1 MDNPVRETTAFV
13 AKNAKDVKIN
23 KEKIK
28 QLAENWA
35 KNGVDN
41 SLWPADFHLQTD
53 NLEKLLDYLIVL
65 DSINFCFW
73 APFVKTSEGREQ
85 KERWK
90 IKYNGKEYK
99 GYFALSLA
107 LKKFF
112 EEKPE
117 KTNLN
122 YLSKISFKEFKEI
135 MQGGKNLLFLKK
147 RWQIVKAVSRSVIK
161 NYKSSV
167 NFVESANNKF
177 SVLTHKIY
185 KELPGFNDIF
195 SYKGKKV
202 YLFKRAQILGS
213 EIWGAFGGK
222 GLGFFEDLNYLTCFP
237 DYKIPQ
243 ILNNLGILEYSQKLQ
258 KKVNNKILIKM
269 GSAQEVEIRSCT
281 VQAVEILKQKLAKLG
296 LNMPSFQIDW
306 ILWNKSKK
314 DKMKIP
320 YHLTKTIF
328 Y

>member
-1 MDNPVRETTAFV
+1 MENPVRETTAFV
-13 AKNAKDVKIN
+13 VKNAKDVKIN
-23 KEKIK
+23 KEKIIE
-28 QLAENWA
+28 LAKEWK

-53 NLEKLLDYLIVL
+53 DSEKLLDYLIVL

-73 APFVKTSEGREQ
+73 SK

-90 IKYNGKEYK
+90 IKYKGKIYK

-112 EEKPE
+112 DEKQE
-117 KTNLN
+117 KANLN
-122 YLSKISFKEFKEI
+122 YLSKISFKEFKKI
-135 MQGGKNLLFLKK
+135 LQGGKNLLFLKK
-147 RWQIVKAVSRSVIK
+147 RWQIVKSVSRSVIK

-167 NFVESANNKF
+167 NFVESADNKF

-195 SYKGKKV
+195 SYRGRKV
-202 YLFKRAQILGS
+202 YLLKRAQILGS
-213 EIWGAFGGK
+213 EIWGAFKGK
-222 GLGFFEDLNYLTCFP
+222 GLGFFEDLDYLTCFP

-243 ILNNLGILEYSQKLQ
+243 ILNNLGILEYSSKLQ

-269 GSAQEVEIRSCT
+269 GSAEEVEIRSCT
-281 VQAVEILKQKLAKLG
+281 VIAVEILKQELAKLV
-296 LNMPSFQIDW
+296 LNLPSFKIDW

>member
-1 MDNPVRETTAFV
+1 MNPVRETTAFV
-13 AKNAKDVKIN
+13 VKNAKDVKIN
-23 KEKIK
+23 KEKTK
-28 QLAENWA
+28 QLAESWA

-41 SLWPADFHLQTD
+41 SLWPAGFHLQTD
-53 NLEKLLDYLIVL
+53 NPEKLLDYLIVL
-65 DSINFCFW
+65 DSVNFCFW
-73 APFVKTSEGREQ
+73 SK

-90 IKYNGKEYK
+90 IVYDGKTYN

-112 EEKPE
+112 EEKLE
-117 KTNLN
+117 KANLN

-147 RWQIVKAVSRSVIK
+147 RWQIVKVVSRSVIK

-167 NFVESANNKF
+167 NLVESANNKF

-195 SYKGKKV
+195 SYRGRKV
-202 YLFKRAQILGS
+202 YLLKRAQILGS

-222 GLGFFEDLNYLTCFP
+222 GLGFFEDLDYLTCFP

-258 KKVNNKILIKM
+258 KKVNNKVLIKM
-269 GSAQEVEIRSCT
+269 SSAEEIEIRSCT
-281 VQAVEILKQKLAKLG
+281 VQAVEILKQELAELG
-296 LNMPSFQIDW
+296 LNLPSFQIDW